1 VQIIREVEP
10 LRRALAALRA
20 GGGRIALVPTM
31 GALHAGHMAL
41 VEEARRRADH
51 VAASIFV
58 NPKQFGAN
66 EDLST
71 YPRREAAD
79 AQMLEESG
87 CTLLWAPTL
96 AAMYPDGFATTV
108 AVSGVSDGLCGASRP
123 GHFDGVATVVAK
135 LFNQVRPDI
144 ALFGEK
150 DYQQLAIIRR
160 MARDLD
166 FDLDIVGVPTER
178 DADGLALSSRNFY
191 LSEAERGSALA
202 LPRALVEAA
211 AAIFAGT
218 PVAETLV
225 RARERLEAAG
235 FDPVDYVELRDADT
249 LEPMVSLDR
258 PGRLLAAARIG
269 RTRLIDNVAVGEHEK
284 ES

>member
-1 VQIIREVEP
+1 MQIIREVET
-10 LRRALAALRA
+10 LRRALAAIRA

-41 VEEARRRADH
+41 VAEARRRADH

-79 AQMLEESG
+79 ARMLEDAG
-87 CTLLWAPTL
+87 CSLLWAPT
-96 AAMYPDGFATTV
+96 ADAMYPDGFATSV
-108 AVSGVSDGLCGASRP
+108 AVSGISDGLCGASRP

-135 LFNQVRPDI
+135 LFNQVRPDV

-166 FDLDIVGVPTER
+166 FGLDIVAVPTER

-191 LSEAERGSALA
+191 LSEAERAAALA
-202 LPRALVEAA
+202 LPRALAEAA
-211 AAIFAGT
+211 AAILAGK

-249 LEPMVSLDR
+249 LGPMVSFDR

-269 RTRLIDNVAVGEHEK
+269 TTRLIDNVAVGEHEK